1 MCTSKPKFG
10 IQGAGSWIR
19 HQSGI
24 SLIELIMF
32 IVIVSVALTGLLL
45 VMNVTAKG
53 GVDPLLH
60 KQALAIAESLLE
72 EIEVQDFSKSAG
84 GFAGPYTLANRS
96 QFDCITD
103 YNGFA
108 TSGVYHIDGTTPVA
122 GLENYNISVA
132 VAGAALGNID
142 AASAA
147 LITVTVTEPDGESVS
162 AAGYR
167 ANY

>member
-1 MCTSKPKFG
+1 
-10 IQGAGSWIR
+10 
-19 HQSGI
+19 
-24 SLIELIMF
+24 MF

-45 VMNVTAKG
+45 VMNVTGKG

-72 EIEVQDFSKSAG
+72 EIELQNFTKPDG
-84 GFAGPYTLANRS
+84 GFGGPYTPANRS

-108 TSGVYHIDGTTPVA
+108 TNGVYQLDGVTPVP
-122 GLENYNISVA
+122 GLENYNVSVTVANA
-132 VAGAALGNID
+132 VLDSIP

-147 LITVTVTEPDGESVS
+147 QITVTVTEPSGKTVD
-162 AAGYR
+162 AIGYR
-167 ANY
+167 AKY